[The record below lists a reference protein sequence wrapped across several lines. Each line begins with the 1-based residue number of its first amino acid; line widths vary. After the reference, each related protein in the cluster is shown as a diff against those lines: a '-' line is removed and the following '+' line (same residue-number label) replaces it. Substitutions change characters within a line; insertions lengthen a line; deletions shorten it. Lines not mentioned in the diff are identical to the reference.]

1 MFLLGGIDG
10 FIDQRSIE
18 ANADACFIEG
28 SIDLKD
34 VCC

>member
-18 ANADACFIEG
+18 AYAGASFIEG

-34 VCC
+34 VGC